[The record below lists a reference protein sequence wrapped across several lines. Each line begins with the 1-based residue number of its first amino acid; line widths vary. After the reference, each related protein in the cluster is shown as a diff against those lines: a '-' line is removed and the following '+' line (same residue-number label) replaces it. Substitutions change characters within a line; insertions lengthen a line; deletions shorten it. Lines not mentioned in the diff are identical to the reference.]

1 MVGVCLVQ
9 LTFHRGKQNIRG
21 HNGKEVGRGYKLLET
36 GKKTHFGLNLDPSS
50 QGPFPSHYGLTT
62 TQPICCSFLPPPPKS
77 IKCLHGVSKRSISS
91 PHTSL
96 GVCILIVVKSGK
108 EDRRP
113 MPPLELSLLRYQVSC
128 CSVKV

>member
-77 IKCLHGVSKRSISS
+77 IKCLHGVSKMVNQLTPHVFRCLHSHRGKVWERGQKTDAPTGVVFAKIS
-91 PHTSL
+91 
-96 GVCILIVVKSGK
+96 GVMLQC
-108 EDRRP
+108 
-113 MPPLELSLLRYQVSC
+113 
-128 CSVKV
+128 